1 MQNKCIVLTEF
12 MEDDSPDGRI
22 TFSVKGFHFAPRWP
36 WKITSSSTH
45 SSFIC
50 EFDDEFINMYRSL
63 RLQIFFNF
71 EFEVKNYRQD
81 KVLLSIE
88 KFDEKTIPMNIPE
101 EGLIMAEIMNE

>member
-1 MQNKCIVLTEF
+1 MGYIG
-12 MEDDSPDGRI
+12 D
-22 TFSVKGFHFAPRWP
+22 
-36 WKITSSSTH
+36 ITSLVQNYVALGC
-45 SSFIC
+45 IC

-88 KFDEKTIPMNIPE
+88 KFDEKTIPMDIPE